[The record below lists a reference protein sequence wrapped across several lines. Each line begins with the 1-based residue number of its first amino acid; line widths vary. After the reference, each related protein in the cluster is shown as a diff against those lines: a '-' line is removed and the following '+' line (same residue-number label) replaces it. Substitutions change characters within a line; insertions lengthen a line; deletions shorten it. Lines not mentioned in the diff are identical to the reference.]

1 MGSITG
7 TQLNRQHGG
16 VGIVT
21 VPVST
26 PNFKQEHCFECIH
39 QIALTVTSTHL
50 KKLRNPKKVGV
61 GTLTAYSS
69 PAILQL
75 TKHDKPLSGA
85 WNFH

>member
-1 MGSITG
+1 MYSPDSA
-7 TQLNRQHGG
+7 NCYKH
-16 VGIVT
+16 
-21 VPVST
+21 T
-26 PNFKQEHCFECIH
+26 P
-39 QIALTVTSTHL
+39 